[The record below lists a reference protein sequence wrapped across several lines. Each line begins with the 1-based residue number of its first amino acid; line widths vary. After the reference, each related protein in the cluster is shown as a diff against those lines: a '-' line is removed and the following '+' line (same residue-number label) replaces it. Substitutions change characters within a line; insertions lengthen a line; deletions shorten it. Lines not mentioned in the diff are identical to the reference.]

1 MQNTVKLTPKISNR
15 QNCPL
20 PQQLIQSI
28 FAGNGE
34 IKIVLPARKQ
44 QILRQLCFFKKNL
57 VAQNLIQKN

>member
-1 MQNTVKLTPKISNR
+1 LP
-15 QNCPL
+15 P

-44 QILRQLCFFKKNL
+44 QILRQLRFFKKNL
-57 VAQNLIQKN
+57 FAQNLIQIN